1 MSAATAEQPAPI
13 SGAEAGAAVWPL
25 LFESTSL
32 VLPDWLRADMQA
44 RHELGV
50 ARYGTP
56 LTVWNGRDPV
66 TDAYQEA
73 LDLVVYVQQARCR
86 MGAYSLTHRGS
97 GQGDLNTRL
106 ALDVVFHTALQAAQH
121 LGELA
126 RTKAVPTEPP
136 RVRR

>member
-1 MSAATAEQPAPI
+1 MSAATAQQPAPTT
-13 SGAEAGAAVWPL
+13 GQGVAVWPL
-25 LFESTSL
+25 LFDSTHL
-32 VLPDWLRADMQA
+32 VIPEWLRADMKA

-56 LTVWNGRDPV
+56 LTVWNGRDAV
-66 TDAYQEA
+66 VDAYQEA

-97 GQGDLNTRL
+97 GQGDLNARL
-106 ALDVVFHTALQAAQH
+106 ALDVVFHSALQAAQH

-126 RTKAVPTEPP
+126 RLQAVPTTPP
-136 RVRR
+136 KEGH